1 MIENHVGFDG
11 RYCRHNASKSC
22 DDSCFYRRM
31 LSIVG
36 KKYTLNIL
44 RILMH
49 TESARFNKLAEEI
62 RGSPKTLTDRLNE
75 LASLKIV
82 KREPFAEIPPRVEY
96 SLTERGRDLK
106 PVMEAIR
113 FWVEKWWISDKTPM
127 RATVAT

>member
-1 MIENHVGFDG
+1 MTENHVGFDG
-11 RYCRHNASKSC
+11 RYCRHNVSRPC

-31 LSIVG
+31 LSVVS

-49 TESARFNKLAEEI
+49 QESARFNKLADEI

-96 SLTERGRDLK
+96 SLTERGRDLE

-113 FWVEKWWISDKTPM
+113 FWVEKWWIGDDIHM
-127 RATVAT
+127 RAVAET

>member
-1 MIENHVGFDG
+1 
-11 RYCRHNASKSC
+11 
-22 DDSCFYRRM
+22 M